1 MTQMGF
7 TSASGVTTFLV
18 PMVTTLAYLPFRVVC
33 VPTALLG
40 RVVAWLADGYRT
52 ASRPE
57 RLLILPSWAIFRGM
71 FIVGWRSEEHTSE
84 LQSLRHLVCR
94 LLLEKKKK
102 YNN

>member
-71 FIVGWRSEEHTSE
+71 FIVGWALAHVLHSAARRS
-84 LQSLRHLVCR
+84 LGPADLG
-94 LLLEKKKK
+94 
-102 YNN
+102 